1 MTDARTV
8 SHSMPNFRFCPRCG
22 APLTPGHPGDDPG
35 RAPRQICSQR
45 CGFVHYD
52 NPTPVVAAVVEH
64 DGKVLLARNKA
75 WPATWY
81 ALVAGFLERD
91 ETPEDAVLREV
102 REEVGLEGGPPQLIG
117 VYPFARM
124 NQVILAYHV
133 TTSGQVQLGDEL
145 VDYKLVAAAD
155 CRAWRAGTGWALR
168 DWLRAK
174 GFEPEMTDLPG

>member
-1 MTDARTV
+1 M
-8 SHSMPNFRFCPRCG
+8 SNFRFCPRCG
-22 APLTPGHPGDDPG
+22 APLTPEHPGDDPG
-35 RAPRQICSQR
+35 RAPRQACSRR

-102 REEVGLEGGPPQLIG
+102 REEVGLEGGPPRLIG

-145 VDYKLVAAAD
+145 VDYKLVEPAQ
-155 CRAWRAGTGWALR
+155 CGAWRAGTGWALR
-168 DWLRAK
+168 DWLRER
-174 GFEPEMTDLPG
+174 GHEPVMTDLPG

>member
-1 MTDARTV
+1 
-8 SHSMPNFRFCPRCG
+8 MPTFSFCPRCG
-22 APLTPGHPGDDPG
+22 APLATDHSNEDGKDAG
-35 RAPRQICSQR
+35 RARRPFCSQR

-75 WPATWY
+75 WPVTWY

-102 REEVGLEGGPPQLIG
+102 KEEVGLEGGQPRLIG
-117 VYPFARM
+117 VYPFTRM

-133 TTSGQVQLGDEL
+133 ATTGEVQLGDEL
-145 VDYKLVAAAD
+145 VDYKLVEPAH
-155 CRAWRAGTGWALR
+155 CGAWRAGTGWALR
-168 DWLRAK
+168 DWLRER
-174 GFEPEMTDLPG
+174 GHEPVMTDLPG

>member
-1 MTDARTV
+1 MTDGRP
-8 SHSMPNFRFCPRCG
+8 SPHPMSKFNFCPRCG
-22 APLTPGHPGDDPG
+22 APLAVG
-35 RAPRQICSQR
+35 RRPVCSR
-45 CGFVHYD
+45 KCGFVHYD

-75 WPATWY
+75 WPETWY

-102 REEVGLEGGPPQLIG
+102 KEEVGLDAAAPGLIG

-133 TTSGQVQLGDEL
+133 ATTGQITLGEEL
-145 VDYKLVAAAD
+145 VDYKLVEPAQ
-155 CRAWRAGTGWALR
+155 CGAWRAGTGWALR
-168 DWLRAK
+168 DWLRAR
-174 GFEPEMTDLPG
+174 GHEPAMTDLPG

>member
-1 MTDARTV
+1 MTDARAG
-8 SHSMPNFRFCPRCG
+8 SHSMSEFPLLPPMRRPARRTPRRSR
-22 APLTPGHPGDDPG
+22 
-35 RAPRQICSQR
+35 RARRRCSQR

-75 WPATWY
+75 WPETWY

-91 ETPEDAVLREV
+91 ETPGRRRAARGARRKWDSTAAR
-102 REEVGLEGGPPQLIG
+102 RSLIG

-133 TTSGQVQLGDEL
+133 SHVRADARWATSWWTTSWWSRPHCG
-145 VDYKLVAAAD
+145 
-155 CRAWRAGTGWALR
+155 AWRAGTGWALR
-168 DWLRAK
+168 DWLRAR
-174 GFEPEMTDLPG
+174 GHEPVMTDLPG